1 MNSDY
6 DFDFYSFQFRSPE
19 EVFREFFRGDPF
31 ADIFGSNIF
40 GGRSHHTSNNRGSRE
55 NGFGHDHARSV
66 QNMFSPFSL
75 GMSLDLAGF
84 GHDDGFGGWGGSG
97 GGGSNVKKTST
108 STRFVNG
115 KKITTKK

>member
-1 MNSDY
+1 MNNDY

-31 ADIFGSNIF
+31 ADIFGASIF
-40 GGRSHHTSNNRGSRE
+40 GRSNGNDRE
-55 NGFGHDHARSV
+55 NHHGRI
-66 QNMFSPFSL
+66 QNMFTPFSVGL
-75 GMSLDLAGF
+75 SLDMNGF
-84 GHDDGFGGWGGSG
+84 GHDDGFGSWGSG
-97 GGGSNVKKTST
+97 GGHSQNVKKTST

>member
-1 MNSDY
+1 MNPDY

-31 ADIFGSNIF
+31 ADIFGSNVF
-40 GGRSHHTSNNRGSRE
+40 GRSSHGHNRHRD
-55 NGFGHDHARSV
+55 NGFDIDHAGRV

-84 GHDDGFGGWGGSG
+84 GHDDGFGSWGASN
-97 GGGSNVKKTST
+97 GSNVKKTST

>member
-19 EVFREFFRGDPF
+19 EVFREFFHGDPF
-31 ADIFGSNIF
+31 ADIFGSNVF
-40 GGRSHHTSNNRGSRE
+40 GRRQHHDRHRHGE
-55 NGFGHDHARSV
+55 NGFADHHGRV

-84 GHDDGFGGWGGSG
+84 GHDDGFGSWGGSNAP
-97 GGGSNVKKTST
+97 NVKKTST